1 MNFHSCCFARACRLT
16 MLFTLGV
23 ITAACT
29 HMSTPNVNSAAP
41 AQPALDAGKFAAIDA
56 AIDSFISRQQM
67 PGAVFH
73 LERGGIVHEKA
84 YGRLNFDTDAQP
96 VAPDTIFDAASL
108 TKVVATTPSIML
120 LIEQGSIALDAPLV
134 RYFPD
139 CGGGGKDAI
148 TIRHL
153 LTHTS
158 GLAAGLPPN
167 PPWRGEQAAFKLAC
181 AQTVN
186 HPPGTNFLYSD
197 INFLLLGLLVQRVS
211 GMPLNDFAQQR
222 IHRKLGMRDT
232 FFLPLQ
238 NIAASRIAPTQK
250 MLDRA
255 TQPLHIDLRDGE
267 MLRGIVHDPTVRF
280 MGGVGGSAGLFTTIG
295 DLSRYARM
303 VVNGGELDGVRVLS
317 AESIRLMSTLQSPA
331 SLQSVDGR
339 RTAGWDLDS
348 PYARPRGSIF
358 PIGSFGHTG
367 FTGCILW
374 IDPFSKTFFAF
385 LSNRVYPNDKNNILE
400 LYTRLGT
407 LSAEAVN
414 GFDFGNVPGALPR
427 QSPPK

>member
-1 MNFHSCCFARACRLT
+1 
-16 MLFTLGV
+16 MLIGLCSL
-23 ITAACT
+23 AACT
-29 HMSTPNVNSAAP
+29 HMTTNNVTTTVPAP
-41 AQPALDAGKFAAIDA
+41 PALDAGKFAGIDA
-56 AIDSFISRQQM
+56 AIESFIGRQQM

-73 LERGGIVHEKA
+73 LERGGVVHEKA
-84 YGRLNFDTDAQP
+84 YGRLSFDADSPP
-96 VAPDTIFDAASL
+96 VVLDTIFDAASL
-108 TKVVATTPSIML
+108 TKVVATTPSVML
-120 LIEQGSIALDAPLV
+120 LIEQGAIALDAPLV
-134 RYFPD
+134 RYFPE
-139 CGGGGKDAI
+139 CGSGGKEAI
-148 TIRHL
+148 TVRHL

-167 PPWRGEQAAFKLAC
+167 PPWRGEEAAFKLAC
-181 AQTVN
+181 VQTVS
-186 HPPGTNFLYSD
+186 HPPGTHFLYSD

-211 GMPLNDFAQQR
+211 GIRLNEFAQQR
-222 IHRKLGMRDT
+222 IHRRLGMRDT

-255 TQPLHIDLRDGE
+255 TQPLHADLRDGE
-267 MLRGIVHDPTVRF
+267 LLRGIVHDPTVRF

-303 VVNGGELDGVRVLS
+303 IVNGGELDGVRIMS

-331 SLQSVDGR
+331 GLLSVDGR
-339 RTAGWDLDS
+339 RSAGWDIDS

-374 IDPFSKTFFAF
+374 IDPFSKTFYAF
-385 LSNRVYPNDKNNILE
+385 LSNRVYPNDKSNILE
-400 LYTRLGT
+400 LYSRLGT
-407 LSAEAVN
+407 LSAEAVA
-414 GFDFGNVPGALPR
+414 GFDFGHVPGALPPR
-427 QSPPK
+427 PAPPN

>member
-1 MNFHSCCFARACRLT
+1 MGLIACAL
-16 MLFTLGV
+16 
-23 ITAACT
+23 AACT
-29 HMSTPNVNSAAP
+29 HMTTPNTMPASAPQAP
-41 AQPALDAGKFAAIDA
+41 LDAGKFAAIDT
-56 AIDSFISRQQM
+56 AIESFIDRRQM

-73 LERGGIVHEKA
+73 LERAGIVHEKA
-84 YGRLNFDTDAQP
+84 YGRLNFDADAP
-96 VAPDTIFDAASL
+96 LVGLDTIFDAASL
-108 TKVVATTPSIML
+108 TKVVATTPSVML

-134 RYFPD
+134 RYFPE
-139 CGGGGKDAI
+139 CGSGGKEAI
-148 TIRHL
+148 TVRHL

-167 PPWRGEQAAFKLAC
+167 PPWRGEEAAFKLAC
-181 AQTVN
+181 AQIVN
-186 HPPGTNFLYSD
+186 HPPGTHFLYSD

-232 FFLPLQ
+232 FFLPLR

-255 TQPLHIDLRDGE
+255 TQPLHADLREGE
-267 MLRGIVHDPTVRF
+267 ILRGVVHDPTVRF

-303 VVNGGELDGVRVLS
+303 VVNGGELNGVRVLS

-331 SLQSVDGR
+331 GLLSADGR
-339 RTAGWDLDS
+339 RSAGWDIDS

-374 IDPFSKTFFAF
+374 IDPYSKTFYAF
-385 LSNRVYPNDKNNILE
+385 LSNRVYPNDKSNILE
-400 LYTRLGT
+400 LYSRLGT
-407 LSAEAVN
+407 LSAEAVT
-414 GFDFGNVPGALPR
+414 GFDFGNVSGALPAR
-427 QSPPK
+427 PVQQK